1 MVATRI
7 DGTVSVLRAIT
18 RTGAVQGQRRA
29 FIAAYPR
36 RAHQGYGD
44 GKGDPVAEHPERQP
58 ATSKAQESAEHPGP
72 APPDVGKGTANA
84 STKRAFSDGMKKAA
98 AASGGDSPEKASAR
112 SGGSRSK
119 EAVETGSSPTAGEIP
134 SGKNGTAKGGEALK
148 GPQGKNAP
156 PQPKILNQ
164 SANGV
169 KFGLTE
175 EQKREVEAHNQDFER
190 KHDRA
195 EQAPGDKVDK
205 KFWSGVGGRQAGEND
220 WNA

>member
-1 MVATRI
+1 MVAIRI
-7 DGTVSVLRAIT
+7 DGTINALRTIT
-18 RTGAVQGQRRA
+18 RTGALQSQRRT

-44 GKGDPVAEHPERQP
+44 GKGDPAAEHPEKQP
-58 ATSKAQESAEHPGP
+58 AATKAQESSEHPGP

-84 STKRAFSDGMKKAA
+84 STKHGFSKSMME
-98 AASGGDSPEKASAR
+98 AASSGESPEEASSAQ

-119 EAVETGSSPTAGEIP
+119 EAVETGSSPTGGEIP
-134 SGKNGTAKGGEALK
+134 SNKNGTAKGGEALK

-164 SANGV
+164 STNGV

-175 EQKREVEAHNQDFER
+175 EQKREVEQHNQDFEK
-190 KHDRA
+190 KHDKA
-195 EQAPGDKVDK
+195 ESAPRDKVDK
-205 KFWSGVGGRQAGEND
+205 KFWSGVGSRQAGEND